1 MKNDKAGIELY
12 KAGEAT
18 STVVTA
24 NSASV
29 FVVAD
34 QDDYNSKFSE
44 IDDWDAY
51 TGIKNA
57 PTVTTLTDAGSAIA
71 GAQVTAYY
79 YCKNSM
85 VTVMFVVPNKL
96 ANVEDG
102 AKNAIYFAVESVS
115 DLIHDEDG
123 DYFTY
128 NAIVDG
134 KITTVKVDSD
144 LTGAASLNGL
154 YKSYGTNSKG
164 YITSLKA
171 YDTYTVGNNKEA
183 LNEGIGIAKTSKEYT
198 VTLDTYTGPMT
209 DGTTH
214 TGKNATI
221 TVDDNAKIYFVD
233 KDGVITDSS
242 YAALYP
248 DDNDFVYAVVE
259 DYLVKTLVVE
269 EVKDADTVVTPTL
282 NPGQKP
288 VTTISGAT
296 ITVPEIDV
304 AKSPAVQMSDAV
316 NALTDA
322 GYTVTGSLGTGTIMA
337 SKDGKSYSFVIVT
350 AQYVTLTVDGKVI
363 EYVAATI
370 DRSGNFK
377 ATADSK
383 TLETDIT
390 GKGTY
395 YFDGTN
401 YEKYADATDT
411 ALIAKTS
418 GTTTEITTG
427 YVATTVKSGV
437 TGVTVPGSYA
447 KAGEK
452 LTVTATGVGAG
463 ENVTVTYT
471 DGTKTGLTVKGSNET
486 AAAADVKLTIVPE
499 KDIEITAVA
508 SAAKPAAVAYTVPAT
523 KTVDGLT
530 FTWAL
535 DQTAGFVGDTFTGT
549 LTVTGTA
556 TAAKNVALKIASSDV
571 TVWNTP
577 DAVAGGATID
587 TNTLKFT
594 NVASYGTSAQTF
606 RFSFTAAAGTLT
618 ASYT

>member
-171 YDTYTVGNNKEA
+171 YDTYRVGNNKEA

-282 NPGQKP
+282 KPGQKP

-304 AKSPAVQMSDAV
+304 AKSTAVQMSDAV

-350 AQYVTLTVDGKVI
+350 AQYITLTVDGKVV
-363 EYVAATI
+363 EYVAANG
-370 DRSGNFK
+370 SFK
-377 ATADSK
+377 ATADSTTVAK
-383 TLETDIT
+383 DIA
-390 GKGTY
+390 GKGTGY
-395 YFDGTN
+395 LKNGT
-401 YEKYADATDT
+401 YT
-411 ALIAKTS
+411 AYSTTGTTPVIAKTS
-418 GTTTEITTG
+418 GTTTAIETG
-427 YVATTVKSGV
+427 YVTIDATQASSVTGLTSTVTVTTGNVAYNKATVKITAAKADVTKDYTITVMNGSDVVKTFTAKANADIDETVSLGDLTANVAANAITVKADEIKATHSISYPTAVTNNGV
-437 TGVTVPGSYA
+437 TMTVTGPATA
-447 KAGEK
+447 KEGE
-452 LTVTATGVGAG
+452 TVTAKATFSGTAAGATTFTVG
-463 ENVTVTYT
+463 NVTPTWDATLPSGMTASSTTVTIA
-471 DGTKTGLTVKGSNET
+471 DGTAYLTPVEVLFS
-486 AAAADVKLTIVPE
+486 
-499 KDIEITAVA
+499 
-508 SAAKPAAVAYTVPAT
+508 
-523 KTVDGLT
+523 
-530 FTWAL
+530 FTM
-535 DQTAGFVGDTFTGT
+535 G
-549 LTVTGTA
+549 
-556 TAAKNVALKIASSDV
+556 SSDV
-571 TVWNTP
+571 S
-577 DAVAGGATID
+577 I
-587 TNTLKFT
+587 
-594 NVASYGTSAQTF
+594 
-606 RFSFTAAAGTLT
+606 TLT
-618 ASYT
+618 K